1 MLLKYLKSL
10 IYNSV
15 AELRVGMN
23 NELGKRIAD
32 IVCQAWNEL
41 DASLFESI
49 LSDDFEYISVWVL
62 ETMKG
67 KDRYMEYISGKF
79 ESIRKGNN
87 PISVELI
94 YQEPIDKYIVVLN
107 QGGNLAALEPTIQD
121 NMLKSLW
128 MRPVDMMLPT
138 VFTTKKTKVPDQQK
152 EKIETEYERFSRLF
166 LEALMSNDFSVVES
180 LLADN
185 VVQILYD
192 SKEFVGKNEVISYW
206 IGWLERW
213 NEPAE
218 STKYEVKDCKYY
230 NRAVL
235 SIQPF
240 RSKNL
245 YQMARIENGKVQQ
258 LVLCPNPLQSPM
270 IRYWDLDHSPLLFS
284 DDSVMPHRMGKD
296 LEPRPHRIPCMRC
309 GCKSEKL
316 QLYEYTHDDGPIR
329 YKGELSVC
337 INCMEAVE
345 FLPTI
350 LIRN

>member
-1 MLLKYLKSL
+1 
-10 IYNSV
+10 
-15 AELRVGMN
+15 MN

-138 VFTTKKTKVPDQQK
+138 VFTTKKQKCLTNKRRRLKRNTKDSPGC
-152 EKIETEYERFSRLF
+152 F
-166 LEALMSNDFSVVES
+166 L
-180 LLADN
+180 
-185 VVQILYD
+185 
-192 SKEFVGKNEVISYW
+192 
-206 IGWLERW
+206 
-213 NEPAE
+213 
-218 STKYEVKDCKYY
+218 
-230 NRAVL
+230 
-235 SIQPF
+235 
-240 RSKNL
+240 
-245 YQMARIENGKVQQ
+245 
-258 LVLCPNPLQSPM
+258 
-270 IRYWDLDHSPLLFS
+270 
-284 DDSVMPHRMGKD
+284 
-296 LEPRPHRIPCMRC
+296 
-309 GCKSEKL
+309 KL
-316 QLYEYTHDDGPIR
+316 
-329 YKGELSVC
+329 
-337 INCMEAVE
+337 
-345 FLPTI
+345 
-350 LIRN
+350 